1 MLFKQKYVC
10 ARVYLRVREREC
22 ACVCE
27 SLREGECDRM
37 REKKE
42 RYVYD
47 TEWQQGCATSLRIY
61 VRETLGTRYVYVHP
75 NEHQIIYTYANEIT
89 ERKGERKGNNA
100 VNPNLSGFHV
110 YI

>member
-1 MLFKQKYVC
+1 MRVARVYVQCQFVRMYVC
-10 ARVYLRVREREC
+10 AYVR
-22 ACVCE
+22 VCE
-27 SLREGECDRM
+27 RGCER
-37 REKKE
+37 KKKK

-61 VRETLGTRYVYVHP
+61 VREILGTRYVYVHP
-75 NEHQIIYTYANEIT
+75 KEHQIIYTYANEIT
-89 ERKGERKGNNA
+89 ERKGNNA